1 MELLTSSQHAAG
13 AVLSGRTMTEHRA
26 RKSSGD
32 ARVPPHNLDA
42 EASALGAAL
51 LSSSAAEAVVSITEP
66 ADFYKPAHQH
76 IAHVIAR
83 LMAEDDPHLDVVT
96 VADQLRRDGLLEEC
110 GGSEFLLRLQNATP
124 AISNAHRYAR
134 IVKDT
139 AILRRLI
146 GTAAE
151 ISELG
156 YSAHDDPSAAIVRA
170 GELLSRMGT
179 ADAAT
184 LSTLEVADIAA
195 LLAGNL
201 QPEMPALLSR
211 TDGGALLY
219 PGKMHVFQAEPSS
232 GKSWLACYAVA
243 EVLALG
249 GAAGYLD
256 HEDTGNGILGRLR
269 TLGVTDAVMA
279 ERFYY
284 ANPAGKFGPAERLH
298 LTAVLDRMNF
308 DLVVIDGVGESLSR
322 NGLSEDKAEDVIR
335 WTDLLPRWIAR
346 TGAAVLMLDHVAK
359 DPEQRGRWA
368 RGSGAKLAA
377 VDGASYQVKV
387 RVPFSRHRPGRFDMV
402 VAKDR
407 PGGVGAIGETV
418 ATVHV
423 TPHAAGELVTIKID
437 PHTTELT
444 APTDAWKPTVIMGK
458 VWQALDG
465 STVPLTASALSSLVH
480 SEPRLVKEAI
490 TRLISEGFVAE
501 TGKRPKTLRTVKPY
515 TDAPPLAAPA
525 WREEP
530 PPELFE
536 PEDYQPTDEDLAEID
551 RQRGFYQH
559 PEF

>member
-1 MELLTSSQHAAG
+1 
-13 AVLSGRTMTEHRA
+13 MTEHRA

-51 LSSSAAEAVVSITEP
+51 LNSGAAAAIVSIAQP
-66 ADFYKPAHQH
+66 GDYYKSSHQF
-76 IAHVIAR
+76 IAGAIGR
-83 LMAEDDPHLDVVT
+83 LMAEENPHVDVVT
-96 VADQLRRDGLLEEC
+96 VAEELRRTGMLDDCGGAQYLLE
-110 GGSEFLLRLQNATP
+110 LQNSTP

-134 IVKDT
+134 IVKD
-139 AILRRLI
+139 AAVLRRLI

-151 ISELG
+151 IAELG
-156 YSAHDDPSAAIVRA
+156 YDAHDDVSTAVVRA
-170 GELLSRMGT
+170 GELLGRMGIS
-179 ADAAT
+179 DAET
-184 LSTLEVADIAA
+184 LSTLEVADVGA

-201 QPEMPALLSR
+201 QAEQPALLAR

-232 GKSWLACYAVA
+232 GKSWLALVAVA
-243 EVLALG
+243 EVLAMG
-249 GAAGYLD
+249 GSAGYLD
-256 HEDTGNGILGRLR
+256 YEDTGNGILGRLR

-279 ERFYY
+279 ARFYY
-284 ANPAGKFGPAERLH
+284 ANPTGRFGPAEKLS
-298 LTAVLDRMNF
+298 LWNALDRMNL

-322 NGLSEDKAEDVIR
+322 EGLSEDKADDVIR
-335 WTDLLPRWIAR
+335 WTDLLPRPIAR

-377 VDGASYQVKV
+377 VDGASYQIKV

-407 PGGVGAIGETV
+407 PGGVGAIGEIV

-423 TPHAAGELVTIKID
+423 TPHAAGELVTVRVE
-437 PHTTELT
+437 PHTNEQA
-444 APTDAWKPTVIMGK
+444 APTDSWKPTVIMGK

-465 STVPLTASALSSLVH
+465 STAPLTATALSSLVH
-480 SEPRLVKEAI
+480 SDKPRLVKEAI
-490 TRLISEGFVAE
+490 TRLIAEGFIAE
-501 TGKRPKTLRTVKPY
+501 TGKRPKTLRIVKPY
-515 TDAPPLAAPA
+515 TDAPQLAAPA
-525 WREEP
+525 WRQEP

-536 PEDYQPTDEDLAEID
+536 DHNRPTDAELAEID
-551 RQRGFYQH
+551 NQRGFYQH

>member
-1 MELLTSSQHAAG
+1 
-13 AVLSGRTMTEHRA
+13 MTDHRA

-42 EASALGAAL
+42 EEAALGAAL
-51 LSSSAAEAVVSITEP
+51 LSPGAASSIVSITEP
-66 ADFYKPAHQH
+66 DDYYKPAHQH
-76 IAHVIAR
+76 IARVIGR
-83 LMAEDDPHLDVVT
+83 LMAEEDPRIDVVT
-96 VADQLRRDGLLEEC
+96 VADQLRRDGLLEDC
-110 GGSEFLLRLQNATP
+110 GGTQYLLELQNATP
-124 AISNAHRYAR
+124 STTNAHRYAR
-134 IVKDT
+134 IVKDA

-156 YSAHDDPSAAIVRA
+156 YSAHDDPSSAIVRA

-179 ADAAT
+179 ADAET
-184 LSTLEVADIAA
+184 LSTLEVADVAK

-201 QPEMPALLSR
+201 QAEQPALLSR

-232 GKSWLACYAVA
+232 GKSWLALVAVA
-243 EVLALG
+243 EVLAMG

-256 HEDTGNGILGRLR
+256 YEDTGNGILGRLR

-279 ERFYY
+279 ARFYY
-284 ANPAGKFGPAERLH
+284 ANPTGRFGPAEKLS
-298 LTAVLDRMNF
+298 LTNALDRMNL

-322 NGLSEDKAEDVIR
+322 EGLSEDKADDVIR
-335 WTDLLPRWIAR
+335 WTDLLPRPIAR

-377 VDGASYQVKV
+377 VDGASYQIKV

-407 PGGVGAIGETV
+407 PGGVGAIGEIV

-423 TPHAAGELVTIKID
+423 TPHAAGELVTVRVD
-437 PHTTELT
+437 PHSTEAA
-444 APTDAWKPTVIMGK
+444 APTDSWKPTVIMGK
-458 VWQALDG
+458 VWQALDD
-465 STVPLTASALSSLVH
+465 STAPLTATALASLVH
-480 SEPRLVKEAI
+480 SDKPRLVKEAI
-490 TRLISEGFVAE
+490 TRLIAEGFVAE
-501 TGKRPKTLRTVKPY
+501 TGKRPKTLRIVKPY
-515 TDAPPLAAPA
+515 TDAPQRQAPA

-530 PPELFE
+530 PPPELFDQE
-536 PEDYQPTDEDLAEID
+536 EYLTDADYAEVLGQPGD
-551 RQRGFYQH
+551 FYHH

>member
-1 MELLTSSQHAAG
+1 
-13 AVLSGRTMTEHRA
+13 MTEHRA

-32 ARVPPHNLDA
+32 PRVPPHNLDA
-42 EASALGAAL
+42 EEAAIGAAL
-51 LSSSAAEAVVSITEP
+51 LSPGAAASVLSIAEA
-66 ADFYKPAHQH
+66 ADFYRPAHQH
-76 IAHVIAR
+76 IFHAIAR
-83 LMAEDDPHLDVVT
+83 LMAEDDPHIDVVT
-96 VADQLRRDGLLEEC
+96 VADQLRRDGLLDEI
-110 GGSEFLLRLQNATP
+110 GGAQFLLELQNMTP

-151 ISELG
+151 IAELG
-156 YSAHDDPSAAIVRA
+156 YNAHDDPSGAIVRA
-170 GELLSRMGT
+170 GELLGRMGT
-179 ADAAT
+179 ADAET
-184 LSTLEVADIAA
+184 LSSLEVADVGA

-201 QPEMPALLSR
+201 QTEQPALLTR

-232 GKSWLACYAVA
+232 GKSWLALVAVA
-243 EVLALG
+243 EVLAMG

-256 HEDTGNGILGRLR
+256 YEDTGPGILGRLR
-269 TLGVTDAVMA
+269 NLGVTDAVMA

-284 ANPAGKFGPAERLH
+284 ANPTGRFGPAEKLS
-298 LTAVLDRMNF
+298 LAAALDRMNL

-322 NGLSEDKAEDVIR
+322 EGLSEDKADDVIR
-335 WTDLLPRWIAR
+335 WTDLLPRPIAR

-377 VDGASYQVKV
+377 VDGASYQIKV
-387 RVPFSRHRPGRFDMV
+387 RVPFSRHRAGRFDLV

-423 TPHAAGELVTIKID
+423 TPHAAGELVTVKVE
-437 PHTTELT
+437 PHTNEAA
-444 APTDAWKPTVIMGK
+444 APTDSWKPTVIMGK
-458 VWQALDG
+458 VWQALDD
-465 STVPLTASALSSLVH
+465 STAPLTATALSSLVH
-480 SEPRLVKEAI
+480 SDKPRLVKEAI
-490 TRLISEGFVAE
+490 TRLIAEGFIAE
-501 TGKRPKTLRTVKPY
+501 TGKRPKTLRIVKPY
-515 TDAPPLAAPA
+515 TDAPAKQAPA

-530 PPELFE
+530 PPPEVFE
-536 PEDYQPTDEDLAEID
+536 DEDYYHPSDEDLAEID

>member
-1 MELLTSSQHAAG
+1 
-13 AVLSGRTMTEHRA
+13 MTEHRA

-51 LSSSAAEAVVSITEP
+51 LNPGAAASIVSI
-66 ADFYKPAHQH
+66 ADPGDYFRPAHQF
-76 IAHVIAR
+76 IAAAIGR
-83 LMAEDDPHLDVVT
+83 LMAEEDPHLDVVT
-96 VADQLRRDGLLEEC
+96 VAEELRRAGMLDDCGGAQYLLE
-110 GGSEFLLRLQNATP
+110 LQNATP

-134 IVKDT
+134 IVKDA

-146 GTAAE
+146 YTAAE

-156 YSAHDDPSAAIVRA
+156 YTAHDDPSSAIVRA

-179 ADAAT
+179 ADAET
-184 LSTLEVADIAA
+184 LSTLEVADVAA

-201 QPEMPALLSR
+201 QTEQPALLTR
-211 TDGGALLY
+211 TDGGSLLY

-232 GKSWLACYAVA
+232 GKSWLALVAVA
-243 EVLALG
+243 EVLAMG

-256 HEDTGNGILGRLR
+256 YEDTGPGILGRLR

-284 ANPAGKFGPAERLH
+284 ANPTGRFGPAEKLS
-298 LTAVLDRMNF
+298 LWNALDRLNC
-308 DLVVIDGVGESLSR
+308 DLVVIDGVGEALSR
-322 NGLSEDKAEDVIR
+322 EGLSEDKAEDVIR
-335 WTDLLPRWIAR
+335 WTDLLPRPIAR
-346 TGAAVLMLDHVAK
+346 TGAGVLMLDHVAK
-359 DPEQRGRWA
+359 DLEQRGRWA
-368 RGSGAKLAA
+368 RGSGAKLGA
-377 VDGASYQVKV
+377 VDGASYQIKV
-387 RVPFSRHRPGRFDMV
+387 RVPFSRHREGRFDLV

-407 PGGVGAIGETV
+407 PGGVGAIGEIV

-423 TPHAAGELVTIKID
+423 TPHAAGELVTVRVE
-437 PHTTELT
+437 PHSTEAA
-444 APTDAWKPTVIMGK
+444 APTDSWKPTVIMGK
-458 VWQALDG
+458 VWTALDG
-465 STVPLTASALSSLVH
+465 STVPLTASALSTLVH

-490 TRLISEGFVAE
+490 TRLIAEGFVAE

-515 TDAPPLAAPA
+515 TDAPPPLAPA

-530 PPELFE
+530 PPELFD

-551 RQRGFYQH
+551 RQRGYYQH

>member
-1 MELLTSSQHAAG
+1 M
-13 AVLSGRTMTEHRA
+13 
-26 RKSSGD
+26 
-32 ARVPPHNLDA
+32 PPHNLDA

-51 LSSSAAEAVVSITEP
+51 LSPGAAASVVSITDP
-66 ADFYKPAHQH
+66 GDFYKPANQH
-76 IAHVIAR
+76 IASAMAR
-83 LMAEDDPHLDVVT
+83 LMAEEDPHLDVVT
-96 VADQLRRDGLLEEC
+96 VADLLRRDGLLEEC
-110 GGSEFLLRLQNATP
+110 GGAQYLLELQNATP

-156 YSAHDDPSAAIVRA
+156 YDSHDDPSSAIVRA

-179 ADAAT
+179 ADAET
-184 LSTLEVADIAA
+184 LSTLEVADVAA

-201 QPEMPALLSR
+201 QPEMPALLNR

-232 GKSWLACYAVA
+232 GKSWLALWAVA
-243 EVLALG
+243 EVLAMG

-256 HEDTGNGILGRLR
+256 FEDTANGILRRLR
-269 TLGVTDAVMA
+269 NLGVTDAVMA

-284 ANPAGKFGPAERLH
+284 ANPTGRFGPAEKLS
-298 LTAVLDRMNF
+298 LWNALDRMNL

-322 NGLSEDKAEDVIR
+322 EGLSEDKADDVIR
-335 WTDLLPRWIAR
+335 WTDLLPRPIAR

-377 VDGASYQVKV
+377 VDGASYQIKV

-423 TPHAAGELVTIKID
+423 TPHAAGELVTMKID
-437 PHTTELT
+437 PHTTEQT

-458 VWQALDG
+458 VWAALDS

-490 TRLISEGFVAE
+490 TRLIAEGFVAE
-501 TGKRPKTLRTVKPY
+501 TGKRPKTLRTVKTY
-515 TDAPPLAAPA
+515 TDSPLQAAPA

-530 PPELFE
+530 PAPELFE
-536 PEDYQPTDEDLAEID
+536 PEDYPTDADYNEVA
-551 RQRGFYQH
+551 RQAPGFFEH

>member
-1 MELLTSSQHAAG
+1 
-13 AVLSGRTMTEHRA
+13 MTEHRA

-32 ARVPPHNLDA
+32 HRVPPHNLDA
-42 EASALGAAL
+42 EESALGAAL
-51 LSSSAAEAVVSITEP
+51 LSPGAAASIVSIAEP
-66 ADFYKPAHQH
+66 GDFYKPAHQF
-76 IAHVIAR
+76 IASAIAR
-83 LMAEDDPHLDVVT
+83 LMADDDPHVDVVT
-96 VADQLRRDGLLEEC
+96 VAEELRRDGLLEEI
-110 GGSEFLLRLQNATP
+110 GGAQYLLELQNATP
-124 AISNAHRYAR
+124 AISAAHRYAR
-134 IVKDT
+134 IVKDA

-146 GTAAE
+146 GTASE
-151 ISELG
+151 IAELG
-156 YSAHDDPSAAIVRA
+156 YSAHEDPSAAIVRA
-170 GELLSRMGT
+170 GELLGRMGT
-179 ADAAT
+179 ADAET
-184 LSTLEVADIAA
+184 LSTLEVADVAA

-201 QPEMPALLSR
+201 QAEQPALLTR

-232 GKSWLACYAVA
+232 GKSWLALVAVA
-243 EVLALG
+243 EVLAMG
-249 GAAGYLD
+249 GSAGYLD

-269 TLGVTDAVMA
+269 NLGVSDAVLA
-279 ERFYY
+279 DRFYY

-298 LTAVLDRMNF
+298 LTTALDRMNM

-377 VDGASYQVKV
+377 VDGASYQIKV
-387 RVPFSRHRPGRFDMV
+387 RQPFSRHREGRFDLV

-423 TPHAAGELVTIKID
+423 TPHAAGELVTVRVD
-437 PHTTELT
+437 PHSTEAA
-444 APTDAWKPTVIMGK
+444 APTDSWKPTVIMGK
-458 VWQALDG
+458 VWAALDG
-465 STVPLTASALSSLVH
+465 STAPLTATALATLVH
-480 SEPRLVKEAI
+480 SDKPRLVKEAI
-490 TRLISEGFVAE
+490 TRLIAEGFIAE
-501 TGKRPKTLRTVKPY
+501 TGKRPKTLRIVKPY
-515 TDAPPLAAPA
+515 TDAPQLAAPA

-530 PPELFE
+530 PPELFDE
-536 PEDYQPTDEDLAEID
+536 HDYYPTDDELAEID

-559 PEF
+559 PDF